1 VAQKHCD
8 EMQRLKDEEKEFEH
22 LHQQRLAELESSL
35 ASALKLSEEKQHEN
49 DMMLD
54 VATLKNLEDSKQERQ
69 LVGDLYLREDALLKE
84 IKEYERIL

>member
-1 VAQKHCD
+1 MAQRHCD
-8 EMQRLKDEEKEFEH
+8 EMQKLKDEEKEFELLYH
-22 LHQQRLAELESSL
+22 QRLAELESSL
-35 ASALKLSEEKQHEN
+35 ASALKLCEEKQHEN

-54 VATLKNLEDSKQERQ
+54 LATVKNLEDSKQERQ